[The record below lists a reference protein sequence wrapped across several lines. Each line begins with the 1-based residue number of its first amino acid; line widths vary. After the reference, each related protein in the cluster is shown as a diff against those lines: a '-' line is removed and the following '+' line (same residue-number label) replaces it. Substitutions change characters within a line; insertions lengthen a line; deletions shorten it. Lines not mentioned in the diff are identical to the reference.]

1 MCSNIHSDGTFK
13 TAPRYFKQSYTIH
26 GWSSNTGKTDS
37 TNSHKSA
44 YFSFCVSLTELK
56 TIKHL

>member
-1 MCSNIHSDGTFK
+1 MCANIHSDGILK

-37 TNSHKSA
+37 TNSLKNVCC
-44 YFSFCVSLTELK
+44 SFCVSLTQLK
-56 TIKHL
+56 AVKHL